1 MNIKPRQSMAKTT
14 LFDMRADQI
23 VGRDFERCE
32 AAAPE
37 RRGPGSPL
45 RAACAENGGYQET
58 AEQCAAGDF
67 PQNAPAEPVRSSV
80 LKAEHLTKQVQ
91 SPEGLLTIVHDV
103 SLDIAS
109 GESIAVVGPSGAGKS
124 TLLAL
129 LAGLDLP
136 TGGRV
141 LLEGRDLTQL
151 DEDGRAL
158 VRARRVGFVFQSFH
172 LLPSLTAL
180 ENVMLPLE
188 LARHPQAREAALET
202 LRQVGLRDR
211 ARHYPRQLSGGEQ
224 QRVALARAFVTQPAV
239 LFADEPTGNLDAATG
254 ARIGQLLFEMNARSR
269 TTLVLVTHDDDLAT
283 RCERIVHMEA
293 GGLG

>member
-1 MNIKPRQSMAKTT
+1 MAKTT
-14 LFDMRADQI
+14 LFDMRADKI
-23 VGRDFERCE
+23 AGSDFGRCE
-32 AAAPE
+32 ALAPE
-37 RRGPGSPL
+37 GRGPGSPL
-45 RAACAENGGYQET
+45 RPAWAENRGYQET
-58 AEQCAAGDF
+58 PAQCAAGEL
-67 PQNAPAEPVRSSV
+67 PQNTIAEAVRSSV

-109 GESIAVVGPSGAGKS
+109 GESIALVGPSGAGKS

-136 TGGRV
+136 SSGRV

-158 VRARRVGFVFQSFH
+158 VRAQRVGFVFQSFH
-172 LLPSLTAL
+172 LIPSLTAL

-188 LARHPQAREAALET
+188 LAGHAQAREAALET
-202 LRQVGLRDR
+202 MREVGLRER

-224 QRVALARAFVTQPAV
+224 QRVALARAFVTRPAV

-254 ARIGQLLFEMNARSR
+254 ARIGQLLFEMNAHSR
-269 TTLVLVTHDDDLAT
+269 TTLVLVTHDSELAT

-293 GGLG
+293 GGLR

>member
-1 MNIKPRQSMAKTT
+1 MSSATQPCFGLRPCAALKLSPNTRMVWSDATAFWSAMNIKPMQSMAQATP
-14 LFDMRADQI
+14 FDVRA
-23 VGRDFERCE
+23 
-32 AAAPE
+32 
-37 RRGPGSPL
+37 
-45 RAACAENGGYQET
+45 
-58 AEQCAAGDF
+58 
-67 PQNAPAEPVRSSV
+67 VRSSV

-141 LLEGRDLTQL
+141 LLEGRDLTRL

-158 VRARRVGFVFQSFH
+158 VRAQRVGFVFQSFH
-172 LLPSLTAL
+172 LIPSLTAL

-188 LARHPQAREAALET
+188 LAGHAGARDAALET
-202 LRQVGLRDR
+202 LRQVGLKER

-224 QRVALARAFVTQPAV
+224 QRVALARAFVTRPAV

-254 ARIGQLLFEMNARSR
+254 GRIGELLFEMNAHSS
-269 TTLVLVTHDDDLAT
+269 TTLVLVTHDRDLAT
-283 RCERIVHMEA
+283 RCERIVHMDA
-293 GGLG
+293 GGLR

>member
-1 MNIKPRQSMAKTT
+1 
-14 LFDMRADQI
+14 MRA
-23 VGRDFERCE
+23 E
-32 AAAPE
+32 
-37 RRGPGSPL
+37 S
-45 RAACAENGGYQET
+45 
-58 AEQCAAGDF
+58 AAGDF
-67 PQNAPAEPVRSSV
+67 PPQTGAQAQAVRSSV

-109 GESIAVVGPSGAGKS
+109 GESVAVVGPSGAGKS

-136 TGGRV
+136 SAGRV
-141 LLEGRDLTQL
+141 LLEGRDLTRL

-158 VRARRVGFVFQSFH
+158 VRAQRVGFVFQSFH
-172 LLPSLTAL
+172 LIPSLTAL

-188 LARHPQAREAALET
+188 LAGHARARDAALET
-202 LRQVGLRDR
+202 LRQVGLEER

-239 LFADEPTGNLDAATG
+239 LFADEPTGNVDAATG
-254 ARIGQLLFEMNARSR
+254 ARIGQLLFEMNAHSR
-269 TTLVLVTHDDDLAT
+269 TTLVLVTHDSDLAT

-293 GGLG
+293 GELR

>member
-1 MNIKPRQSMAKTT
+1 MNINPMPSAQAQ
-14 LFDMRADQI
+14 A
-23 VGRDFERCE
+23 
-32 AAAPE
+32 
-37 RRGPGSPL
+37 
-45 RAACAENGGYQET
+45 
-58 AEQCAAGDF
+58 
-67 PQNAPAEPVRSSV
+67 VRSSV

-109 GESIAVVGPSGAGKS
+109 GESVAVVGPSGAGKS

-136 TGGRV
+136 SAGRV

-158 VRARRVGFVFQSFH
+158 VRAQRVGFVFQSFH
-172 LLPSLTAL
+172 LIPSLTAL

-188 LARHPQAREAALET
+188 LAGHTRARDAALET
-202 LRQVGLRDR
+202 LRQVGLKER

-254 ARIGQLLFEMNARSR
+254 ARIGQLLFEMNAHSR
-269 TTLVLVTHDDDLAT
+269 TTLVLVTHDSDLAT

-293 GGLG
+293 GGLR